1 VIVEEEE
8 AVESAAPYRDYTAD
22 SREEIAREWLYGGGG
37 GGDGGSRYEER
48 RS

>member
-8 AVESAAPYRDYTAD
+8 AVESAAPYRDYTD

-37 GGDGGSRYEER
+37 DGGSRYEER